1 MQIKGGF
8 RMKIRKH
15 IRNQK
20 GFTLIEI
27 IAVLV
32 ILGILAAIAI
42 PKYLDMRKDAVLKAA
57 AAATMEL
64 NARERLVLASW
75 KLKDGAGAYPLP
87 NATATITHGDGTTET
102 VSGPSTSLGP
112 DWNGGLLIPY
122 TADNTPSVIVFS
134 GKNVSFNRAP
144 ASDPTNEPAY
154 WSVTVGD

>member
-8 RMKIRKH
+8 KMKLKKH

-42 PKYLDMRKDAVLKAA
+42 PKYLDMRKEAVVKAA

-64 NARERLVLASW
+64 NARERLVLAQW
-75 KLKDGAGAYPLP
+75 KLKDGVGAYPGP
-87 NATATITHGDGTTET
+87 NTPGTAGDGTT
-102 VSGPSTSLGP
+102 VNGPSTQLGP
-112 DWNGGLLIPY
+112 DWSNNAVLASGASI
-122 TADNTPSVIVFS
+122 TFS
-134 GKNVSFNRAP
+134 GKSVTFTRTDATDT
-144 ASDPTNEPAY
+144 ANEPAY